1 MLLQSSDMA
10 SPFPS
15 GLLNA
20 NTSKN
25 VLLSSNSLNGTNC
38 NKNSTSALTVFKE
51 CFGPSCF
58 LNNTLLFFY
67 LSPEI
72 DFQPGGPVRQPYLT
86 YRRERLHRL
95 SELISWNRF
104 LGFLSVYK
112 FGLCFYCSTHA
123 VPTPF
128 ENDYRNTSTLPIA
141 NKICEHISLAV
152 CETLICGFLNML
164 FRVVVSKCFHGQ
176 MVRDEKG

>member
-1 MLLQSSDMA
+1 MKKISEWGGK
-10 SPFPS
+10 P
-15 GLLNA
+15 
-20 NTSKN
+20 
-25 VLLSSNSLNGTNC
+25 VHV
-38 NKNSTSALTVFKE
+38 VFK
-51 CFGPSCF
+51 
-58 LNNTLLFFY
+58 Y
-67 LSPEI
+67 LSGFVNFLRSLGI
-72 DFQPGGPVRQPYLT
+72 DSQPGGPVRQPYLT

-141 NKICEHISLAV
+141 NKICEHISLA
-152 CETLICGFLNML
+152 ICGRRKNRSIKMGPSYSVTWTGF
-164 FRVVVSKCFHGQ
+164 FRVVVSKWFHGKT
-176 MVRDEKG
+176 VRDEKHWFKLVS